1 MSSEF
6 WLFWPSTC
14 NWNLFLSNSYQN
26 RLINS
31 VVMNNWKK
39 IPEIIPGLRCY
50 RIHIKWAFFLTSLT
64 EKRNSTTCWIK
75 LLYHHKPRYSKI
87 RMCSRKSL
95 HTSSESLYTDLPTP
109 LTLNK
114 QRQGLGTGTI
124 NLSIDTLWIINQEVE
139 IYISTMDYIFKSV
152 IKLYTYIAGAVGV
165 SCMSTQMH
173 WIYNGEC
180 S

>member
-1 MSSEF
+1 MG
-6 WLFWPSTC
+6 
-14 NWNLFLSNSYQN
+14 LFLNFVN
-26 RLINS
+26 RE
-31 VVMNNWKK
+31 KK
-39 IPEIIPGLRCY
+39 LYNLLDKTVIPSQ
-50 RIHIKWAFFLTSLT
+50 A
-64 EKRNSTTCWIK
+64 
-75 LLYHHKPRYSKI
+75 KI
-87 RMCSRKSL
+87 FQVCASL

-124 NLSIDTLWIINQEVE
+124 NLFIDTLWIIDQEVE

-152 IKLYTYIAGAVGV
+152 IKSYIYIAGAVGV

>member
-1 MSSEF
+1 M
-6 WLFWPSTC
+6 
-14 NWNLFLSNSYQN
+14 
-26 RLINS
+26 
-31 VVMNNWKK
+31 
-39 IPEIIPGLRCY
+39 
-50 RIHIKWAFFLTSLT
+50 
-64 EKRNSTTCWIK
+64 
-75 LLYHHKPRYSKI
+75 
-87 RMCSRKSL
+87 

-124 NLSIDTLWIINQEVE
+124 NLSIDTLWIIDQEVE

-152 IKLYTYIAGAVGV
+152 IKSYTYIAGAVDV
-165 SCMSTQMH
+165 SCMATQMH

>member
-1 MSSEF
+1 MG
-6 WLFWPSTC
+6 
-14 NWNLFLSNSYQN
+14 LFLNFVN
-26 RLINS
+26 RE
-31 VVMNNWKK
+31 KK
-39 IPEIIPGLRCY
+39 LYNLLDKTVIPSQAIP
-50 RIHIKWAFFLTSLT
+50 S
-64 EKRNSTTCWIK
+64 
-75 LLYHHKPRYSKI
+75 
-87 RMCSRKSL
+87 MCSRKSL
-95 HTSSESLYTDLPTP
+95 HTSSELYTDLPTP

>member
-1 MSSEF
+1 M
-6 WLFWPSTC
+6 
-14 NWNLFLSNSYQN
+14 
-26 RLINS
+26 
-31 VVMNNWKK
+31 
-39 IPEIIPGLRCY
+39 
-50 RIHIKWAFFLTSLT
+50 
-64 EKRNSTTCWIK
+64 
-75 LLYHHKPRYSKI
+75 
-87 RMCSRKSL
+87 

-114 QRQGLGTGTI
+114 QRQGLGNGTI
-124 NLSIDTLWIINQEVE
+124 NLFIDTLWIIDQEVE

-152 IKLYTYIAGAVGV
+152 IKSYTYIAGAVGV